1 MNINILLNNNL
12 KFNLLKK
19 NNKQHL
25 YLLIFNNNS
34 CVKFLISKKCNIFFL
49 KNLNY
54 LILKTN
60 FFKRFENID
69 NIINSIN
76 TSLNFYFSKKIIF
89 SGKGYKIKK
98 SSKNFYS
105 KLYKFFIFYFN
116 KSHFNILYFFS
127 VKIKKLK
134 KTKILLYNVNYQYL
148 TNICKTIINIR
159 PFNPFTL
166 KGLRLSRQIIY
177 KKIGKK
183 SS

>member
-19 NNKQHL
+19 NDKQHL
-25 YLLIFNNNS
+25 YLLIFNNTS

-69 NIINSIN
+69 NIINNIN
-76 TSLNFYFSKKIIF
+76 TSLNFYFSRKIIF

-98 SSKNFYS
+98 VLKTFTINYINF
-105 KLYKFFIFYFN
+105 LYFILTDHILIFFIFF
-116 KSHFNILYFFS
+116 L
-127 VKIKKLK
+127 
-134 KTKILLYNVNYQYL
+134 
-148 TNICKTIINIR
+148 
-159 PFNPFTL
+159 
-166 KGLRLSRQIIY
+166 
-177 KKIGKK
+177 
-183 SS
+183 